1 MSMKK
6 RLMTRGLLLLGS
18 FFVILGLI
26 FTPIFP
32 GKMNGL
38 DYMDNLF
45 NMISKG
51 SSYFIPKAKTDS
63 EQYGGRELA
72 ATAKIADEK
81 QAQQTVLMLE
91 KNGIAA
97 SVSDGSLQV
106 RGDLGKLLVA
116 SLEDADH
123 MFNNNGTP
131 VTEKYG
137 FPEREVLYNWWTL
150 FKGIG
155 QDLTRQ
161 EQFADA
167 KIVANVSKKGLEPAY
182 NYYGVK
188 AMNWQ
193 DNIAMILVALG
204 FYVIYTL
211 WYGFGI
217 MYVFEGLGLKI
228 GH

>member
-1 MSMKK
+1 MSMQK
-6 RLMTRGLLLLGS
+6 RLMTRAVVLLGS
-18 FFVILGLI
+18 FFVVLGLI

-32 GKMNGL
+32 GTMNGL

-63 EQYGGRELA
+63 EQYGGRELI
-72 ATAKIADEK
+72 ATVKTADEK
-81 QAQQTVLMLE
+81 QARQTVLMLE

-97 SVSDGSLQV
+97 STSGGSLQV
-106 RGDLGKLLVA
+106 RGDLGQILVA
-116 SLEDADH
+116 SLDDADF
-123 MFNNNGTP
+123 MFNNNGAP
-131 VTEKYG
+131 ITEKYG
-137 FPEREVLYNWWTL
+137 FPEREALYNWWTL
-150 FKGIG
+150 FKGLS

-193 DNIAMILVALG
+193 DNIAMILVALA

>member
-1 MSMKK
+1 MSIQK
-6 RLMTRGLLLLGS
+6 RLMTRALVLLGS
-18 FFVILGLI
+18 FFVVLGLI

-32 GKMNGL
+32 GKVNGL

-51 SSYFIPKAKTDS
+51 SSYFIPKAMIDS
-63 EQYGGRELA
+63 EQHEGRELA
-72 ATAKIADEK
+72 ATVKIADEK
-81 QAQQTVLMLE
+81 QARQTALMLE

-106 RGDLGKLLVA
+106 SGDLGRLLAA
-116 SLEDADH
+116 SLDDADF
-123 MFNNNGTP
+123 MFNNDGTP
-131 VTEKYG
+131 ITEKYG
-137 FPEREVLYNWWTL
+137 FPEREALYNWWTL
-150 FKGIG
+150 FKGIS